1 MLFPGQA
8 AHFPSLD
15 WLRGNTR
22 MARCAQ
28 IYCTVAL
35 ASTMGF
41 NSGGLGTLA
50 FNTAF
55 AALLL
60 LLLARLADHA
70 PSGNQPV

>member
-1 MLFPGQA
+1 
-8 AHFPSLD
+8 
-15 WLRGNTR
+15 